1 MRMELEIPTNERDY
15 ISHYL
20 QLMNG
25 LFQLTDRERECLVEF
40 IKYDSKTAC
49 CMQARKHV
57 AAAMNFKSVSVLNN
71 YVKSLKDKRVIQKTK
86 DGGYVYHPS
95 AVPDYNNMDIRF
107 KFVKQPDPLPTNV
120 PNGYTGNAHHV

>member
-1 MRMELEIPTNERDY
+1 MELEIPTNERDY

-40 IKYDSKTAC
+40 IKYDSKNAC

-86 DGGYVYHPS
+86 GGSYVYHPS

-107 KFVKQPDPLPTNV
+107 KFVKQPDPLSTNV